1 MGEVAKIFVAGE
13 WVEGEADV
21 IEDKNPYNGE
31 TIALVRRAS
40 PRQMERAID
49 AAAEAFKSY
58 RKRPA
63 YRRADMLRA
72 VSQKI
77 AARQEELARI
87 IALEVAKPIR
97 TARAEV
103 ARAVDTY
110 RIGSEEAGR
119 VGGEYVPMDAVPA
132 GEGRVGYF
140 YRQPVGVVG
149 AITPFNFPL
158 NLVAHKVAPA
168 LAAGNTVV
176 VKPTEKAPLIAL
188 KLAEIL
194 EEAGFP
200 PGTVSVVP
208 ASAEV
213 TDILLTSPKV
223 RKISFTGSVPVG
235 KYIRDRVGLKKIT
248 LELGSNSA
256 NIIFPSADLDRAVD
270 ATVFGAFAHAGQSCI
285 SVQRIYLHKDVEQA
299 FLDRFVPKVEA
310 LKLGDPLAEETD
322 VGPMIDEPAAQK
334 VESWIIEAREAGA
347 NLVTGGRREAN
358 MLWPTVLTRTTPEM
372 KVVCEEVFAPLVAI
386 ASFSTVDEAIE
397 QVNLS
402 KYGLNAAVFTRDLG
416 EVLRCVDE
424 LEVGQVIVND
434 ASNFRADHMPYGGVK
449 ESGLGREGVRYAIE
463 EMTEIKLAVIRP

>member
-1 MGEVAKIFVAGE
+1 
-13 WVEGEADV
+13 
-21 IEDKNPYNGE
+21 
-31 TIALVRRAS
+31 
-40 PRQMERAID
+40 
-49 AAAEAFKSY
+49 
-58 RKRPA
+58 
-63 YRRADMLRA
+63 
-72 VSQKI
+72 
-77 AARQEELARI
+77 
-87 IALEVAKPIR
+87 
-97 TARAEV
+97 
-103 ARAVDTY
+103 
-110 RIGSEEAGR
+110 
-119 VGGEYVPMDAVPA
+119 
-132 GEGRVGYF
+132 
-140 YRQPVGVVG
+140 
-149 AITPFNFPL
+149 
-158 NLVAHKVAPA
+158 
-168 LAAGNTVV
+168 VV

-285 SVQRIYLHKDVEQA
+285 SVQRIYLHKEIEQA

-372 KVVCEEVFAPLVAI
+372 KVVCEEVFAPLVAV

-416 EVLRCVDE
+416 EVLRCIDE

-449 ESGLGREGVRYAIE
+449 ESGLGREGIRYAIE

>member
-1 MGEVAKIFVAGE
+1 MGELTRIFVAGE
-13 WVEGEADV
+13 WVEGEGDL

-31 TIALVRRAS
+31 TVALVRRAS
-40 PRQMERAID
+40 PRQMERAIE
-49 AAAEAFKSY
+49 AAAEAFKAY
-58 RKRPA
+58 RRMPA
-63 YRRADMLRA
+63 YKRADMLLA

-77 AARQEELARI
+77 AARQEELART

-103 ARAVDTY
+103 ARAIYTF
-110 RIGSEEAGR
+110 RIASEEARR
-119 VGGEYVPMDAVPA
+119 VGGECVPMDAVPA

-176 VKPTEKAPLIAL
+176 VKPTEKAPLTAL

-248 LELGSNSA
+248 LELGSKFSPAPTWTGRWMPPSSGPLPTPASRAFRSSA
-256 NIIFPSADLDRAVD
+256 FTFTKISSRRFWAGSCPRWRPS
-270 ATVFGAFAHAGQSCI
+270 
-285 SVQRIYLHKDVEQA
+285 
-299 FLDRFVPKVEA
+299 
-310 LKLGDPLAEETD
+310 
-322 VGPMIDEPAAQK
+322 
-334 VESWIIEAREAGA
+334 SWG
-347 NLVTGGRREAN
+347 
-358 MLWPTVLTRTTPEM
+358 TRW
-372 KVVCEEVFAPLVAI
+372 
-386 ASFSTVDEAIE
+386 
-397 QVNLS
+397 
-402 KYGLNAAVFTRDLG
+402 
-416 EVLRCVDE
+416 LRK
-424 LEVGQVIVND
+424 
-434 ASNFRADHMPYGGVK
+434 R
-449 ESGLGREGVRYAIE
+449 
-463 EMTEIKLAVIRP
+463 T